1 MYYYLSGYTSKA
13 IGTELGL
20 TETQSTFSSC
30 FGSAFLTLYPV
41 KYAEVLENKIIE
53 HNPKI
58 YLINTGWN
66 GRKERLDLEK
76 TRNIISL
83 INLGKIQ
90 NKDFFKVPYFNLKI
104 PNSLLKEDLDFYN
117 PMRSFKKEDWYTS
130 ALNLAKKFNYNF
142 KKFQLIKSDLID
154 KYGAFGPKI

>member
-1 MYYYLSGYTSKA
+1 MRKYLK
-13 IGTELGL
+13 IR
-20 TETQSTFSSC
+20 
-30 FGSAFLTLYPV
+30 LY
-41 KYAEVLENKIIE
+41 K

-58 YLINTGWN
+58 YLVNTGWN